1 MGPQE
6 SEQEKGTKMGA
17 VWPKTSIASENN
29 SDSNRTK
36 ILMKLIHQAFKNA
49 LTMEVH

>member
-6 SEQEKGTKMGA
+6 SEQEKGKKMGA
-17 VWPKTSIASENN
+17 VWAKISIASENNN

-36 ILMKLIHQAFKNA
+36 ILMK
-49 LTMEVH
+49 